1 LNIGKRR
8 KRINDKSEESI
19 EIQRLL
25 QEENNEEESDGTEDF
40 EESLDGEETCLEKEL
55 QYSNYE
61 DYNDFED
68 DENDFQ
74 LPHYFYKAVLL
85 EKQKNFS
92 KNNIKF
98 EILRQNNP

>member
-25 QEENNEEESDGTEDF
+25 QEEDNEEESDGTEDF

-74 LPHYFYKAVLL
+74 LPHYFYSEKKIRILL
-85 EKQKNFS
+85 IFS
-92 KNNIKF
+92 KF
-98 EILRQNNP
+98 LILRSCFT